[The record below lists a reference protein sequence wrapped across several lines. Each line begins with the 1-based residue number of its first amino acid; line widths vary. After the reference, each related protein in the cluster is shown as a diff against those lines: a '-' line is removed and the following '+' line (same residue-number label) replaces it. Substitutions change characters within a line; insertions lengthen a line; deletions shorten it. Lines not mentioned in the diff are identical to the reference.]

1 MTLSP
6 SWASLLTSTFVH
18 WNVLLGWAAAQRPM
32 TITWLVSPSWASVL
46 TATLHLHTPQRSQ
59 MNVQTG
65 LIIMALPPLPPHVC
79 CLFSI
84 LSVDHHSPISS
95 ATQAKTREPS
105 SSTSS
110 LPSKSTCRW
119 SPSLISSPLQ
129 SQICSFFPIL
139 TTEFRS
145 SSSLLQLCHLL

>member
-1 MTLSP
+1 MGLSP
-6 SWASLLTSTFVH
+6 
-18 WNVLLGWAAAQRPM
+18 
-32 TITWLVSPSWASVL
+32 
-46 TATLHLHTPQRSQ
+46 HLHTCTLECPAGLSCCSETHDHNTASVSIMSLYPYSYTPHRDRKWTCK
-59 MNVQTG
+59 TG
-65 LIIMALPPLPPHVC
+65 LIITALPPLPPYVC

-110 LPSKSTCRW
+110 IPSKSTCRW